1 MIFMFP
7 GQGSQFVSM
16 GKNIYDNFAVARY
29 VFHEVD
35 DILNKKLSK
44 IMFEGSIENLT
55 STDNAQLALMVTSIA
70 TLRAIEYVL
79 GKPVHLFNNIKY
91 MAGHSVGECVALCAS
106 GALTLYEVTQLLLV
120 RSQAMYDAVPLGYG
134 GMCALIGGSLSD
146 VENVVKMAQEYG
158 ICEIANDN
166 CDGQVVVSGVKAAL
180 EKLPDLIKDTGIKKV
195 IKLQVSGPFHS
206 SLMSSACEKLQE
218 FIESVR
224 NMKMPSVK
232 VVSNVSARE
241 YTDCFMI
248 KNLIAKQLVSRV
260 RWRES
265 ILYMISQGCTHFIEV
280 GAGTTLSG
288 LVKRISSDVS
298 AVSINTAD
306 CIDSITRHFT
316 VSTDLVDA

>member
-7 GQGSQFVSM
+7 GQGSQFISM

-79 GKPVHLFNNIKY
+79 GRPIHLFNKIKY

-134 GMCALIGGSLSD
+134 GMSALIGGDLEE
-146 VENVVKMAQEYG
+146 VEKVVKMAQEYG
-158 ICEIANDN
+158 VCEIANDN
-166 CDGQVVVSGVKAAL
+166 CDGQVVVSGVKSAL
-180 EKLPDLIKDTGIKKV
+180 EQLPDLIKDTGIKKV

-206 SLMSSACEKLQE
+206 SLMVSACEKLKE
-218 FIESVR
+218 FIEGIED
-224 NMKMPSVK
+224 MKMPLIK

-241 YTDCFMI
+241 YSDCLTI
-248 KNLIAKQLVSRV
+248 KDLISKQLVSRV

-265 ILYMISQGCTHFIEV
+265 VLYMIKQGCTHFIEV

-288 LVKRISSDVS
+288 LVKRISSDVTAFS
-298 AVSINTAD
+298 VNTVE
-306 CIDSITRHFT
+306 CIDTIAGYFT
-316 VSTDLVDA
+316 VTTDLVDA

>member
-1 MIFMFP
+1 MILMFP

-16 GKNIYDNFAVARY
+16 GKDVYDNFAVARY

-79 GKPVHLFNNIKY
+79 GKPIHLFDKVKY

-134 GMCALIGGSLSD
+134 GMSALIGGSLKD

-158 ICEIANDN
+158 VCEIANDN

-180 EKLPDLIKDTGIKKV
+180 EQLPDLIKDTGIKKV

-206 SLMSSACEKLQE
+206 SLMNSACGKLQE
-218 FIESVR
+218 FIER
-224 NMKMPSVK
+224 IEDMKMPLVK
-232 VVSNVSARE
+232 VVSNVSATE
-241 YTDCFMI
+241 YTDCLMI
-248 KNLIAKQLVSRV
+248 KDLIAKQLVNRV

-265 ILYMISQGCTHFIEV
+265 ILYVIKQGCTCFIEV

-288 LVKRISSDVS
+288 LVKRINPNVS
-298 AVSINTAD
+298 AVSVNTAS
-306 CIDSITRHFT
+306 CIDSIVQHFA
-316 VSTDLVDA
+316 VNADFVDA

>member
-44 IMFEGSIENLT
+44 IMFEGPIENLT
-55 STDNAQLALMVTSIA
+55 STDNAQLALMVASIA
-70 TLRAIEYVL
+70 TLRAIEYIL
-79 GKPVHLFNNIKY
+79 GKPIHLFENVKY
-91 MAGHSVGECVALCAS
+91 MTGHSVGECIALCAS

-134 GMCALIGGSLSD
+134 GMSALIGGNLNN

-158 ICEIANDN
+158 VCEIANDN

-180 EKLPDLIKDTGIKKV
+180 EKLPDLIKDTDIKKV
-195 IKLQVSGPFHS
+195 VKLQVSGPFHS
-206 SLMSSACEKLQE
+206 SLMNSACEKLQE
-218 FIESVR
+218 FVESIR
-224 NMKMPSVK
+224 DIRMPLVK

-241 YTDCFMI
+241 YTDCLTI
-248 KNLIAKQLVSRV
+248 RNLIAKQLVSRV
-260 RWRES
+260 CWRES
-265 ILYMISQGCTHFIEV
+265 VLYMIKQGGTHFIEV

-298 AVSINTAD
+298 AVSVNTAS
-306 CIDSITRHFT
+306 CIDSVIQYFT
-316 VSTDLVDA
+316 VNTGLVDA

>member
-1 MIFMFP
+1 MFP
-7 GQGSQFVSM
+7 GQGSQFISM

-44 IMFEGSIENLT
+44 IIFEGSIENLT

-79 GKPVHLFNNIKY
+79 GKPIHLFDEVKY

-106 GALTLYEVTQLLLV
+106 GALTLHEVTQLLLV

-134 GMCALIGGSLSD
+134 GMSALIGGNLED
-146 VENVVKMAQEYG
+146 VEKVVKMAQEYG
-158 ICEIANDN
+158 VCEIANDN
-166 CDGQVVVSGVKAAL
+166 CEGQVVVSGVNTAL
-180 EKLPDLIKDTGIKKV
+180 EQLPDLIKSTGIKKV

-206 SLMSSACEKLQE
+206 SLMDSAREKLQQ
-218 FIESVR
+218 FIEGIE
-224 NMKMPSVK
+224 NMKMPLVK

-241 YTDCFMI
+241 YTDCLTI
-248 KNLIAKQLVSRV
+248 KNLIAKQIVSRV

-265 ILYMISQGCTHFIEV
+265 ILYMMKQGCTRFIEV

-298 AVSINTAD
+298 AISVNTAY
-306 CIDSITRHFT
+306 CIDSITRYFT
-316 VSTDLVDA
+316 VNTGFVEV